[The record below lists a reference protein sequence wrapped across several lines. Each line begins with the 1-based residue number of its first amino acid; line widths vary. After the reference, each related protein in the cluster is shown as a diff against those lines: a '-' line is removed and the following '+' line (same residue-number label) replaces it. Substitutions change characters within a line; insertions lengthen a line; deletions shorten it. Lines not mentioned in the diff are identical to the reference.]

1 MSILIPGNGV
11 YLLQVYVR
19 SVATWARVFD
29 FGYGTNAWMFF
40 TVKGGNNV
48 ALFRISNYSNNAVYD
63 AATNQALPANQWV
76 HVAVVMQTQTVTVYL
91 NGTSACSTSGV
102 PLAPYQLYPYAAA
115 ANYIGRSQWP
125 SDPYLNGII
134 DDFRIYQ
141 GALSPLQINEIAN
154 PTVLNTYYTFDQNNG
169 TLVVTDS
176 SVNGQNGTL
185 VGNSSFVKGISNN
198 AVSLD
203 GISGY
208 VLLPAGI
215 QANLVDFTVATW
227 VYARSAATWA
237 RIFDFGFGTSSWMMF
252 TVNGNSHLPTF
263 SIVNY
268 GKTTYTVSANKAF
281 PTNQWVHV
289 AVTLTGEIGTIYLNG
304 TVVGNATNIPISP
317 FQLFDGEA
325 AQNYIGKSQY
335 APPVGNDPYFNGLID
350 DFRFYQGALTQTQIN
365 ALIALVG

>member
-1 MSILIPGNGV
+1 MREFIFF
-11 YLLQVYVR
+11 QVYVR

-40 TVKGGNNV
+40 TVKGGSGV

-91 NGTSACSTSGV
+91 NGTSAGSTSGV

-125 SDPYLNGII
+125 ADPYLNGIV

-185 VGNSSFVKGISNN
+185 GGNSSFVKGISNN

-203 GISGY
+203 GTSGY

-215 QANLVDFTVATW
+215 LANLVDFTVATW
-227 VYARSAATWA
+227 VYARSTATWA

-252 TVNGNSHLPTF
+252 TVNGNSRLPGF
-263 SIVNY
+263 EIVNY
-268 GKTTYTVSANKAF
+268 GGKVYTVSANKAF

-289 AVTLTGEIGTIYLNG
+289 AVTLTGEIGTIYFNG
-304 TVVGNATNIPISP
+304 TVVGNATGIPISP
-317 FQLFDGEA
+317 FQLFDVAA

-335 APPVGNDPYFNGLID
+335 ASDPYFNGLID

>member
-1 MSILIPGNGV
+1 M
-11 YLLQVYVR
+11 
-19 SVATWARVFD
+19 ATWARVFD

-48 ALFRISNYSNNAVYD
+48 ALFRISNYSNNAYYD

-91 NGTSACSTSGV
+91 NGTAAGSTTGV

-125 SDPYLNGII
+125 SDPYLNGIV

-176 SVNGQNGTL
+176 SVNGQDGTL
-185 VGNSSFVKGISNN
+185 EGNSSFVKGISNN

-203 GISGY
+203 GTSGY

-252 TVNGNSHLPTF
+252 TVSAGNHLPAF

-268 GKTTYTVSANKAF
+268 GGTTYTVSANKAF

-304 TVVGNATNIPISP
+304 TVVGNATGIPISP

-335 APPVGNDPYFNGLID
+335 APPVGGDPYFNGLID